1 MYTIPFLHNVWN
13 QSFDNAMS
21 ITSPKKSAMVT
32 VSGTMPWAVGLEAP
46 EVAGDAG

>member
-1 MYTIPFLHNVWN
+1 MYNIPFLHNVWN

-21 ITSPKKSAMVT
+21 ITSPKSAMVT
-32 VSGTMPWAVGLEAP
+32 VSGTMPWAVGLEEAP